1 MNMTDLIKDPDKAKD
16 LLKSKLYKWGIPNKE
31 DLELVR
37 MLLKGVGDENDIY
50 VYLSYKKEKLDI
62 ELEKKILKSPTVTFY
77 YIEHVIKDR
86 WPIAEETLIK
96 DLDIAL
102 KYASNILYGRF
113 EKAEDRISKSSFYSL
128 KYATEIIGGRFEKGE
143 ETISKDP
150 ISSLK
155 YAQLIMHSKFEKG
168 EQAIS
173 TRSDTSFIYAT
184 KILKDRFKEGEKS
197 IMKNK
202 TYLNNYISFL
212 RKINK
217 LEEFLNEYPKIK
229 KNLENELN
237 IGG

>member
-1 MNMTDLIKDPDKAKD
+1 MNITDLIKDPDKAKN
-16 LLKSKLYKWGIPNKE
+16 LLKNKLYRWGNPNEE
-31 DLELVR
+31 DLELIR
-37 MLLKGVGDENDIY
+37 ILLKGVGDEHDIH
-50 VYLSYKKEKLDI
+50 VYLSYKKEKLGG
-62 ELEKKILKSPTVTFY
+62 ELEKKILKNPEVTFY
-77 YIEHVIKDR
+77 YIEKVIKDR
-86 WPIAEETLIK
+86 WPIAEKTLVK

-113 EKAEDRISKSSFYSL
+113 EKVENRISRSPSYSL
-128 KYATEIIGGRFEKGE
+128 KYALEIIGGRFEKGE

-155 YAQLIMHSKFEKG
+155 YAQLIMHGKFEKG
-168 EQAIS
+168 EKAIS

-184 KILKDRFKEGEKS
+184 KILKDRFEEGEKS

-202 TYLNNYISFL
+202 TYLNNYIKFL
-212 RKINK
+212 SKINK

-237 IGG
+237 TGE